1 MEACGG
7 VVGRSTGIRVPEI
20 MVEDPASGTAVEG
33 IRSQEPATVR
43 VWGEVSEET
52 VAEMTRAEDISQT

>member
-43 VWGEVSEET
+43 AWGEVSEET
-52 VAEMTRAEDISQT
+52 VAEMT